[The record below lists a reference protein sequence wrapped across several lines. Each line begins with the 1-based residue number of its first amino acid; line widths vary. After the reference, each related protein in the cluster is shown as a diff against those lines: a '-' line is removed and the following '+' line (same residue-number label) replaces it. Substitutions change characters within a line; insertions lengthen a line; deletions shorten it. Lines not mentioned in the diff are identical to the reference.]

1 MERLF
6 IKTRYQSFQI
16 NYNMHFKYER
26 QPFGWV
32 LAHKLS
38 HTTKTAHHLD
48 ALFLKYGDPA
58 GYCVLA
64 GKRNKQAKDKQTNK
78 VRLFGQ
84 KRSNRGPQKILCTFG
99 DKEYASKRANIIAS
113 DNVTSKAKCATRG
126 QQGSST
132 AKRKCLHFEAS
143 VQCDRGTGAHGVRKG
158 GETALFEPM
167 LFPDT

>member
-1 MERLF
+1 
-6 IKTRYQSFQI
+6 
-16 NYNMHFKYER
+16 MHFKCER

-84 KRSNRGPQKILCTFG
+84 KRSKRGPQKILCTFG
-99 DKEYASKRANIIAS
+99 EKEHTSKRASIIAS

-126 QQGSST
+126 QQGVLGIVQIEDKQQSD
-132 AKRKCLHFEAS
+132 AKCLQSYTRCITQAFAS
-143 VQCDRGTGAHGVRKG
+143 NRRTP
-158 GETALFEPM
+158 TARLGSRPM